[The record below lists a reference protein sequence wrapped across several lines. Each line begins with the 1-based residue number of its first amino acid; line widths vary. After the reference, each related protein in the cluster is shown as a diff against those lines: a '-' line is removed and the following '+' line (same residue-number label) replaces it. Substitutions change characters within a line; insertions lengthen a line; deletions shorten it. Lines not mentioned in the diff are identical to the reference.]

1 MNTLNLVRG
10 DAHLSTKYKCV
21 VMMLLLCFSFFSFSA
36 YAQTDGNA
44 FVVPNTKVH
53 KIQSNIVSN
62 QIYEVRIA
70 LPGSYASSP
79 NQKYPIVVVLDGQWN
94 FTNVADIIGKLAY
107 DGRMPEAITVAI
119 TWGGEGDNPDLLR
132 WRDFLRP
139 TMPEFPMS
147 GGASLFLD
155 ALTQELIPF
164 VENHYRVADK
174 KVLVG
179 ASLGGLFTSYAM
191 VEKPGYF
198 DGHIAV
204 AGAYWVDGEYL
215 DGKLAAMKRTKALS
229 GVRSF
234 LATGTYDGNQA
245 HVSTFN
251 ERVKDAHLK
260 EFKNKFKSFSDLGH
274 AGVEPSAYTYGLQYI
289 FERPFLKLSEEFLAG
304 YAGNYEGGFPGGP
317 IFPLSVAVA
326 GKGLL
331 AVTDA
336 AGTYEFQAESEI
348 SFYMKGANIVATF
361 QPNGD
366 FILNN
371 QGNILTFSP
380 VSTQP

>member
-1 MNTLNLVRG
+1 MNYRNVFP
-10 DAHLSTKYKCV
+10 
-21 VMMLLLCFSFFSFSA
+21 LLFLCFAVFSFSA
-36 YAQTDGNA
+36 FAQTSGDA

-53 KIQSNIVSN
+53 KIQSSIVPN
-62 QIYEVRIA
+62 QIYEVRVA

-79 NQKYPIVVVLDGQWN
+79 DRNYPIVVVLDGQWN
-94 FTNVADIIGKLAY
+94 FTFVADIIGKLSY

-119 TWGGEGDNPDLLR
+119 TWGGEGDDPNLLR
-132 WRDFLRP
+132 WRDFIRP
-139 TMPEFPMS
+139 DMPQFPMS
-147 GGASLFLD
+147 GGANAFLN

-164 VENHYRVADK
+164 VENNYRVADK

-204 AGAYWVDGEYL
+204 AGAYWVDGAYL
-215 DGKLAAMKRTKALS
+215 DEKLAAMAKTKSLN

-234 LATGTYDGNQA
+234 LATGTYDGNQG
-245 HVSTFN
+245 HVALFN
-251 ERVKDAHLK
+251 DRIKSADLK
-260 EFKNKFKSFSDLGH
+260 GFKNKYKLFNDVGH
-274 AGVEPSAYTYGLQYI
+274 AGVEPLAYTYGLQHI
-289 FERPFLKLSEEFLAG
+289 FERPFVKVSEALLQR

-317 IFPLSVAVA
+317 VFPISIAVA

-331 AVTDA
+331 SFTDA
-336 AGTYEFQAESEI
+336 GGTYEFQAESEI
-348 SFYMKGANIVATF
+348 SFYMKGSNVLLNF

-366 FILNN
+366 IILNS
-371 QGNILTFSP
+371 QGTLLTFKRVP
-380 VSTQP
+380 N